1 MMNYRIVFVLKC
13 TLYVLELGLYLYQF
27 PESDGHGAA
36 LEQKT
41 AVAARCFF
49 TLSRPCCWS
58 MRTRPLDD
66 GERHR
71 WSDCRE
77 QSRRLAL
84 GIIFRTR
91 TPKYLITISGRKS
104 RNPNLIQ
111 LIRVFDSRYLSYLQ
125 GRAQVLRNGY
135 SKF

>member
-27 PESDGHGAA
+27 PESDGDGAA

-71 WSDCRE
+71 WME
-77 QSRRLAL
+77 
-84 GIIFRTR
+84 
-91 TPKYLITISGRKS
+91 
-104 RNPNLIQ
+104 
-111 LIRVFDSRYLSYLQ
+111 
-125 GRAQVLRNGY
+125 
-135 SKF
+135 